1 MWKRKNETTV
11 FLGGKEA
18 YAAAAHMAEGCPLFR
33 EDCEEECVADDARSC
48 YNCRYRRWTKES
60 FVCMKGA
67 GQ

>member
-1 MWKRKNETTV
+1 MWKEENEKTT
-11 FLGGKEA
+11 FTGGKEA
-18 YAAAAHMAEGCPLFR
+18 YQDAARIAEQCPLFT